1 MSEEK
6 KKTPKTI
13 SRREF
18 LKDAGIV
25 VGGTAVGSAFFLSA
39 CGKEVEVTKTV
50 TTTAPGTTSTI
61 TKTAPGTTSTV
72 TTTAGGTTQ
81 TVTKYICPACN
92 QEFSSLD
99 ALKAHYDSVHDVSTE
114 EPSGMIS
121 LTVNGDEYKVQVEPN
136 STLWEILRDKLG
148 ILSPKEMCTG
158 YGACGSCSVI
168 LNHRPILSCMKLA
181 IECDGAVIETAEGIA
196 DAGHSLVAPYIKHNT
211 MQCGYCTP
219 GFVVTAKAL
228 LEHNPKP
235 TEEEIKEALSG
246 NLCRC
251 GTYPKHIL
259 AVLEASGQSKGG

>member
-99 ALKAHYDSVHDVSTE
+99 ALKAHYDSQHGAQTAVCNVIKLD
-114 EPSGMIS
+114 
-121 LTVNGDEYKVQVEPN
+121 VNGREYEFQVKLNE
-136 STLWEILRDKLG
+136 TLRDTLREKAGLTS
-148 ILSPKEMCTG
+148 IKDMCNG
-158 YGACGSCSVI
+158 YGACGTCTVI
-168 LNHRPILSCMKLA
+168 MDGRPVLSCMTLT
-181 IECDGAVIETAEGIA
+181 IECDGSKIETAEGIA
-196 DAGHSLVAPYIKHNT
+196 ASKHPLIDTYIENNC

-219 GFVVTAKAL
+219 GFLCTSKAL
-228 LEHNPKP
+228 LDRKANPT
-235 TEEEIKEALSG
+235 TEEVKQALAG

-251 GTYPKHIL
+251 ATYQQHPI
-259 AVLEASGQSKGG
+259 AVLAASSALKGGK